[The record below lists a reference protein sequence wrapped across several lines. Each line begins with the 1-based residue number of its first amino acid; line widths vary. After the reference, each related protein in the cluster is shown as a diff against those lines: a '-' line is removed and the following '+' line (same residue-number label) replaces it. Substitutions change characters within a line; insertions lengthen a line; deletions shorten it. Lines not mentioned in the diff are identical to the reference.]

1 MSSGTGGSVVS
12 SGLAVLRR
20 VASVGS
26 VEASVAGSVPPH
38 PAKLIKTAVTNN
50 IAANRFMI
58 FLPFKENVIH

>member
-12 SGLAVLRR
+12 SGLAVLGR

-26 VEASVAGSVPPH
+26 AEVSVAGGVPPH
-38 PAKLIKTAVTNN
+38 PAMLTKTAVTNN
-50 IAANRFMI
+50 IAASRFMI